1 QHHQGDGGR
10 RHARGDGVR
19 AAAGWRHRGHAHRVR
34 ASARGDAAG
43 PLRGHD
49 AAAGDGHSPGA
60 VRRGLSHVH
69 ADGATGLRHSSPA
82 RGVRADRDSRAR
94 DPAVRGL
101 LGERVVVGRHEPV
114 DVLPRRARRHADGVL
129 DRFQQRHAAHV
140 ARRGR
145 ARAEAAVAREP
156 VRAHGGFDRE
166 PERHRAVRGRDR
178 AVPRPV
184 LRRGADARAAG
195 HRGVH
200 LHSRRHR
207 HGRRA
212 RGLAAGG
219 GDDPGDGRDPGR
231 GNRHDPRRRP
241 AARHVPHDAQR
252 DRRPRGRGRGL
263 TRRGAPAAAPSAARA
278 VKPAA
283 FGALVV
289 GGGVHGLATAWQL
302 ALRGVERV
310 ALVERFR
317 LHHDRGSS
325 HGFGRIT
332 RTTYS
337 DERYVSLTR
346 VAHAEDWPRLERASE
361 RMLIHRCDGVFFGP
375 PEGDLERWAAA
386 VAAAGAPGVERLD
399 AREARRRFP
408 AFAFPDAPFALHDTT
423 GGVVAAADTLL
434 ALDRRCRVEGVHV
447 LEETRVLAIDPSADP
462 VVVDTDRGR
471 LLAERVVVTAGAW
484 VARLIPA
491 MRGAVQV
498 SRQHIGYFDVGAAGE
513 FGRFPNWVYVG
524 DEARGLYYG

>member
-1 QHHQGDGGR
+1 
-10 RHARGDGVR
+10 
-19 AAAGWRHRGHAHRVR
+19 
-34 ASARGDAAG
+34 
-43 PLRGHD
+43 
-49 AAAGDGHSPGA
+49 
-60 VRRGLSHVH
+60 
-69 ADGATGLRHSSPA
+69 
-82 RGVRADRDSRAR
+82 
-94 DPAVRGL
+94 
-101 LGERVVVGRHEPV
+101 
-114 DVLPRRARRHADGVL
+114 
-129 DRFQQRHAAHV
+129 
-140 ARRGR
+140 
-145 ARAEAAVAREP
+145 
-156 VRAHGGFDRE
+156 
-166 PERHRAVRGRDR
+166 
-178 AVPRPV
+178 
-184 LRRGADARAAG
+184 
-195 HRGVH
+195 
-200 LHSRRHR
+200 
-207 HGRRA
+207 
-212 RGLAAGG
+212 
-219 GDDPGDGRDPGR
+219 
-231 GNRHDPRRRP
+231 
-241 AARHVPHDAQR
+241 
-252 DRRPRGRGRGL
+252 
-263 TRRGAPAAAPSAARA
+263 

-524 DEARGLYYG
+524 DEARGLYYGLPAFGRPGIKAALHGVGSGDDDPEQHPGPDATAIARVREFLSSQLAIPVGGLLHAETCLYTNTPDERFVIGPLPGHPNVVVGSICSGHGFKFGPLMGRLLAGLALEDRTDAPEFERHRDAFAVPGG